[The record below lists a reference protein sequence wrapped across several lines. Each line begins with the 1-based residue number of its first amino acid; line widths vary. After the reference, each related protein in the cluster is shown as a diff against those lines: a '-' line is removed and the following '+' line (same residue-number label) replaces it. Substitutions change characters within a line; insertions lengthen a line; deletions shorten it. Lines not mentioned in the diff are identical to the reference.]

1 MNQKQSL
8 ILCLL
13 LLVACGQQDAAHS
26 QKPAA
31 KKETTASAEPA
42 TVAPRALFFED
53 VTAQSNIVFVHN
65 DGRTGDRFYVET
77 SASGGGFFD
86 YDNDGDLD
94 LYLLN
99 GARPPGKDGDPYRN
113 HMYRNDGGR
122 FVDVTKASNT
132 GDIGY
137 GQGMA
142 VGDYDGDGWLDLF
155 VTNFGHNALYR
166 NKGDGSFEE
175 VSDKVGIREVAFS
188 TGAAFAD
195 LDQDGDLDLYV
206 SNNVSWDYDNNKQCG
221 FGTQHIKSYCRPN
234 VFQGQTDYIY
244 INQGDG
250 TFREEGRARGVNQ
263 GLDDRGFC
271 VIVSDMDNDGDPDI
285 MIANDG
291 SANRLYKNV
300 GKGYFEDVSEISG
313 MAYNG
318 NGESEA
324 GMGMDV
330 GDYDG
335 DGYMDQI
342 ITNYSMETNTLYH
355 NNGDLFFEDATNRVG
370 IANPSYNPVGW
381 GAHFLDYDNDGH
393 LDLAVANGHLMDN
406 IEQINAALTYHQP
419 NHLFRN
425 KGDGSFE
432 DVTQQAGSG
441 FTDAR
446 ITRGLAVADLDDD
459 GRLDILFTNTNA
471 APNLLMNRINHD
483 NQWIGMK
490 LKGKKPNLFAI
501 GARVKLFEGDRYIGM
516 REVRSGGSFLSQ
528 SDFRIHFGLGKTVK
542 SVRAEIIWP
551 DGSKTEALFD
561 TLNQYH
567 EVVKP

>member
-1 MNQKQSL
+1 MKRKLS
-8 ILCLL
+8 LL
-13 LLVACGQQDAAHS
+13 LVMLVLVACGNKGE
-26 QKPAA
+26 KPEVSVT
-31 KKETTASAEPA
+31 ETKAEESTEAS
-42 TVAPRALFFED
+42 VAPRAMFFED

-65 DGRTGDRFYVET
+65 DGRTGDRYYVET

-94 LYLLN
+94 MYLLN
-99 GARPPGKDGDPYRN
+99 GARPPGSDGAPYRN

-122 FVDVTKASNT
+122 FTDVTAETNT
-132 GDIGY
+132 GDVGY

-155 VTNFGHNALYR
+155 VTNFGHNAMYR

-175 VSDKVGIREVAFS
+175 VSDKIGIREIAFS

-271 VIVSDMDNDGDPDI
+271 VIASDMDNDGDPDI

-291 SANRLYKNV
+291 SANRLYRND
-300 GKGYFEDVSEISG
+300 GNGYFEDISEISG

-330 GDYDG
+330 GDFDG
-335 DGYMDQI
+335 DGLMDQI

-355 NNGDLFFEDATNRVG
+355 NSGDLFFEDATNRAG
-370 IANPSYNPVGW
+370 LANASYNPVGW
-381 GAHFLDYDNDGH
+381 GAHFLDYDNDGQ

-425 KGDGSFE
+425 TGNGSFE
-432 DVTQQAGSG
+432 DVTAQAGSG
-441 FTDAR
+441 FTEHA

-471 APNLLMNRINHD
+471 APNLLMNRVANDHH
-483 NQWIGMK
+483 WIGFK

-501 GARVKLFEGDRYIGM
+501 GTRVRFYDGDTYLGM

-528 SDFRIHFGLGKTVK
+528 SDFRIHFGLGDLNKPI
-542 SVRAEIIWP
+542 RAEFIWP
-551 DGSKTEALFD
+551 DGHKSEAVFD
-561 TLNQYH
+561 KLDQYH
-567 EVVKP
+567 EVTYP